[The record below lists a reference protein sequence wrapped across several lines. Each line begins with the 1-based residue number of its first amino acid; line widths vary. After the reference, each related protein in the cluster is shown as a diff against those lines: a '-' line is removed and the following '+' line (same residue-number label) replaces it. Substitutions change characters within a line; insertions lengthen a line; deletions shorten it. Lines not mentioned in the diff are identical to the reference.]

1 MNVSG
6 LKSRVEQRIIDRIN
20 IMDLTEKGWLQKYI
34 EFRKGIMAPVLN
46 GNSEYQ
52 KLIYKTFQPTGIM
65 YGHPLNM
72 PDFIDLDLNDW
83 PVKERTKLIF
93 TEAIISSGIIIN
105 SNKEGNPD
113 FQFITDL
120 QKSIK
125 NFYSTMKSGS
135 FSFLSFGKNKTD
147 IQIAENLLNKRIVV
161 KAGWNASFWQ
171 GFFQNLL
178 LFSDILI
185 MINYFKSG
193 RLDAIKEKQ
202 ERLRVK
208 ALTIMAAAAFA
219 DGEIDASERKLFDFF
234 VESAELQSVQKK
246 KILSLLD
253 GSPDLDSI
261 GDFNDEVWLE
271 KKYLLELAILTV
283 WADRN
288 LHQKEEDFL
297 VKLNERMGFDEV
309 ELHASMAAIESFVM
323 NNWERVHYLQ
333 SKQNY
338 LIVSKR
344 LTGRMSKIA
353 LKYKHEIGNEIKESK
368 ELVSLINKSRT
379 SSLTVDEK
387 AKIRQ
392 QLVDILKSVPAF
404 VVIALPFSFL
414 TLPILFKILPK
425 SVFPSSFDENKI
437 LKTDKK
443 GFISE

>member
-1 MNVSG
+1 MISFVQ
-6 LKSRVEQRIIDRIN
+6 KCRVVKYENQDA
-20 IMDLTEKGWLQKYI
+20 MDLTEKGWLQKYI
-34 EFRKGIMAPVLN
+34 EYRTGIDAP
-46 GNSEYQ
+46 GFDSYDDYE

-72 PDFIDLDLNDW
+72 PDFIVLDLNDW

-93 TEAIISSGIIIN
+93 TEAIISSGIIVN
-105 SNKEGNPD
+105 SCKNGAPD
-113 FQFITDL
+113 YQFITQIQQPVKD
-120 QKSIK
+120 
-125 NFYSTMKSGS
+125 FYSTTGS
-135 FSFLSFGKNKTD
+135 KGFSFLSFGKNKTD
-147 IQIAENLLNKRIVV
+147 LQIAESFLNKRVVV

-178 LFSDILI
+178 LFTDVLI
-185 MINYFKSG
+185 MINYFNTG
-193 RLDAIKEKQ
+193 RLDAVKEKQ
-202 ERLRVK
+202 ENIRIK

-219 DGEIDASERKLFDFF
+219 DGEVDSSERKLFDFF
-234 VESAELQSVQKK
+234 VKSAELKPDRKK
-246 KILSLLD
+246 QIQVLLD
-253 GSPDLDSI
+253 GSPDLNSI
-261 GDFNDEVWLE
+261 PDFDNESWLE
-271 KKYLLELAILTV
+271 KKYLLELAVLTV

-288 LHQKEEDFL
+288 LHRNEEEFL
-297 VKLNERMGFDEV
+297 VKLNEKMGFNEV

-323 NNWERVHYLQ
+323 NNWKRVHYLQ

-353 LKYKHEIGNEIKESK
+353 LKYKHEIGNEISESK
-368 ELVSLINKSRT
+368 ELINLINKSRT
-379 SSLTVDEK
+379 SFLTVDEK

-392 QLVDILKSVPAF
+392 QLIDILKSVPAF
-404 VVIALPFSFL
+404 VIIALPFSFL

-437 LKTDKK
+437 IRTNKK